1 MKNLRKLATVV
12 IMAGTAISSVAQGSG
27 ADTYKTNCL
36 MCHGADGTGNTPA
49 GKALKATSLSSP
61 SVTKQSSA
69 DLMATIK
76 SGKGK
81 MPAYGTKL
89 THEQIE
95 GVVEY
100 IRTLEK
106 K

>member
-1 MKNLRKLATVV
+1 MKYQRRLAIIV
-12 IMAGTAISSVAQGSG
+12 IMAGTAIASVAQGSG
-27 ADTYKTNCL
+27 AATYKANCL
-36 MCHGADGTGNTPA
+36 MCHGADGAGNTPA
-49 GKALKATSLSSP
+49 GKALKAAPLSSP
-61 SVTKQSSA
+61 AVMKESSA
-69 DLMATIK
+69 NLIAIIK

-89 THEQIE
+89 TPEQIDD
-95 GVVEY
+95 VVGY